1 MVPENANE
9 GGPPLGSAPGYGEL
23 LEGGVGDQGTG
34 QAQKEQAPSAT
45 PEKGQTSGAEA
56 PLTAGGGT
64 SGGGASGGGTSGGG
78 ASGGGTSGGGAS
90 GGGASGG
97 GEATSETPLFKE
109 NLLADEKGTSLDE
122 GGAG

>member
-56 PLTAGGGT
+56 PQTAGGGASESGASEGGT
-64 SGGGASGGGTSGGG
+64 SGGD
-78 ASGGGTSGGGAS
+78 TSGGGAS
-90 GGGASGG
+90 GGGANGG
-97 GEATSETPLFKE
+97 GEATSETPFFKE
-109 NLLADEKGTSLDE
+109 NLLADEQGTSLDE

>member
-34 QAQKEQAPSAT
+34 QAQQKQAPSAT

-56 PLTAGGGT
+56 PQAEGGG
-64 SGGGASGGGTSGGG
+64 GGGASE
-78 ASGGGTSGGGAS
+78 
-90 GGGASGG
+90 GGASGG
-97 GEATSETPLFKE
+97 GEATSEAPLFKE
-109 NLLADEKGTSLDE
+109 NLLPDEKGTSLDE

>member
-1 MVPENANE
+1 MVPKNANE
-9 GGPPLGSAPGYGEL
+9 DGPPLGSAPGYGEL

-34 QAQKEQAPSAT
+34 QAQQKQPPSAT
-45 PEKGQTSGAEA
+45 PEKGQTSEAEA
-56 PLTAGGGT
+56 PQAAGGNA
-64 SGGGASGGGTSGGG
+64 SGDGASGGGAT
-78 ASGGGTSGGGAS
+78 

-109 NLLADEKGTSLDE
+109 NLMPDEKGTSLDE